1 MITRRDLMAA
11 AAALAAAG
19 QGGSAFAKGL
29 PSQQELLRFAPLGQ
43 VTLLHLTDLHAQ
55 LVPMHFREP
64 TTNIGVGEARGQLLH
79 LTGEALLAHFR
90 VPPGTPMAHALTDL
104 DFDVLARRFGPMGG
118 LDRIATIVK
127 AIRAERPGRT
137 LLLDGGD
144 TLQGSWTAL
153 QTKGGD
159 MVEAL
164 NLLGAEATTGHWE
177 FTYGTDRVKELVA
190 ALKCPMLAGNVQDS
204 EWNEDV
210 FDHTATFERGG
221 IKVAVIGQA
230 FPYTPIAN
238 PRWMIPDWAF
248 GIKEEKVAERVQ
260 AARAAGA
267 QLVVLLSHNGFG
279 VDRKMAARVPGI
291 DVILTAHTHDA
302 LPEPVQVGRTLL
314 IATGCYG
321 KFIGRLD
328 LDVGAD
334 GVKAWRHALIPVFA
348 NAVQPDAEAAAFVT
362 RQRAPFKAELE
373 RPVARTETAL
383 WRRGNVAGT
392 MDEVICDALLTQR
405 DAEIA
410 LSPAFRWGYAITAGS
425 TLTAEDVYAHT
436 AITYPAAYR
445 TTMTGAQLRGIL
457 EDVADNLYNP
467 DPYYQQGGD
476 MVRSAG
482 LAYTLDV
489 TAASGQRIQ
498 DLRLSRTGAPL
509 EANRSYAVAGWG
521 SIAQNVEGPPIWEVM
536 FRHLAANPVLRP
548 VLRNDVRLKNA

>member
-1 MITRRDLMAA
+1 MITRRDLVAA
-11 AAALAAAG
+11 ASALATIGHGRAALG
-19 QGGSAFAKGL
+19 QAL
-29 PSQQELLRFAPLGQ
+29 PSQQDLLRFAPVGQ
-43 VTLLHLTDLHAQ
+43 VTLIHVTDLHGQ
-55 LVPMHFREP
+55 LVPMRFREP
-64 TTNIGVGEARGQLLH
+64 TTNIGVGEARGQLPH
-79 LTGEALLAHFR
+79 LTGEALLGHYRIA
-90 VPPGTPMAHALTDL
+90 PGTPMAHALTDL
-104 DFDVLARRFGPMGG
+104 DFDRLAAGFGPMGG

-164 NLLGAEATTGHWE
+164 KLLGADATTGHFE
-177 FTYGTDRVKELVA
+177 FTYGADRVKELVE
-190 ALKCPMLAGNVQDS
+190 ALSCPFLAGNVQDT

-210 FDHTATFERGG
+210 FDHTSFFERGG
-221 IKVAVIGQA
+221 VKVAVIGQA

-238 PRWMIPDWAF
+238 PRWMVPEWSF
-248 GIKEEKVAERVQ
+248 GIKEEKIAERVQ
-260 AARAAGA
+260 AAREDGA
-267 QLVVLLSHNGFG
+267 RLVVLLSHNGFG
-279 VDRKMAARVPGI
+279 VDRKLAARVPGI
-291 DVILTAHTHDA
+291 DVILTGHTHDA

-314 IATGCYG
+314 IASGCYG
-321 KFIGRLD
+321 KFVSRLD
-328 LDVGAD
+328 LDVGSD
-334 GVKAWRHALIPVFA
+334 GVTAWRHALIPVFA
-348 NAVQPDAEAAAFVT
+348 NAVQPDAEAAAMVERT
-362 RQRAPFKAELE
+362 RAPFRAELA
-373 RPVARTETAL
+373 RPVARTETTL
-383 WRRGNVAGT
+383 YRRGNVAGT
-392 MDEVICDALLTQR
+392 MDEVICDALLSQR
-405 DAEIA
+405 EAEIA

-425 TLTAEDVYAHT
+425 TLTAEDIYSHT

-445 TTMTGAQLRGIL
+445 TEMTGAQLRALL

-489 TAASGQRIQ
+489 TGAPGQRIH

-509 EANRSYAVAGWG
+509 EAGRRYVVAGWG
-521 SIAQNVEGPPIWEVM
+521 SVAENVEGPPIWDVI

-548 VLRNDVRLKNA
+548 VLRDDVRLKNA

>member
-1 MITRRDLMAA
+1 MITRRDLAAA

-19 QGGSAFAKGL
+19 HGRHAWAQGL
-29 PSQQELLRFAPLGQ
+29 PSQQDLLRFAPVGQ
-43 VTLLHLTDLHAQ
+43 VTLIHLTDLHAQ
-55 LVPMHFREP
+55 LLPMHFREP
-64 TTNIGVGEARGQLLH
+64 TTNIGVGEARGQLPH
-79 LTGEALLAHFR
+79 LTGEALLGRFR
-90 VPPGTPMAHALTDL
+90 IAPGTPMAHALTDL
-104 DFDVLARRFGPMGG
+104 DFDILARRFGPMGG

-144 TLQGSWTAL
+144 TLQGSWSAL
-153 QTKGGD
+153 QTRGGD
-159 MVEAL
+159 MAEAL
-164 NLLGAEATTGHWE
+164 NLLGAEATTGHFE
-177 FTYGTDRVKELVA
+177 FTYGADRVKELVA
-190 ALKCPMLAGNVQDS
+190 ALRCPLLAGNVQDS

-210 FDHTATFERGG
+210 FDHTAMFERGG
-221 IKVAVIGQA
+221 VKVAVIGQA
-230 FPYTPIAN
+230 FPYTPVAN
-238 PRWMIPDWAF
+238 PRWMIPDWSF
-248 GIKEEKVAERVQ
+248 GIKEEKVAERVR
-260 AARAAGA
+260 AAREAGA
-267 QLVVLLSHNGFG
+267 RLVVLLSHNGFG

-291 DVILTAHTHDA
+291 DVILTGHTHDA

-314 IATGCYG
+314 VASGCYG
-321 KFIGRLD
+321 KFVSRLD
-328 LDVGAD
+328 LDVGTD
-334 GVKAWRHALIPVFA
+334 GVQAWRHALIPVFA
-348 NAVQPDAEAAAFVT
+348 SAVQPDADAAAFVA

-445 TTMTGAQLRGIL
+445 TAMTGVQLRALL

-489 TAASGQRIQ
+489 TAGAGQRIQ

-509 EANRSYAVAGWG
+509 EAGRRYVVAGWG
-521 SIAQNVEGPPIWEVM
+521 SVSETVEGPPIWEVM

-548 VLRNDVRLKNA
+548 VLRDDVRLRNA